1 MLIKVL
7 LVFLCYFLVLLIGTI
22 GILYAW
28 AWKNAGSYEWFLLM
42 PMVGGLALVVS
53 VILNKIINDKRR

>member
-22 GILYAW
+22 GILY